1 MELLPLAFAA
11 VAVVA
16 GATLQR
22 VSGFGVGLVVAPTL
36 SVVMGPG
43 VGVLLTNMTT
53 VVSGLVIMVAVWR
66 HIDWRRFFL
75 IGPMTLIGA
84 LAGAW
89 LVGQLATGWLSIILG
104 TLVGI
109 ALIFAVGLP
118 RLPLA
123 QGPLPALTSG
133 VIGGFF
139 NTTSGVAGPV
149 FAVYSRLSRWDQRA
163 FAATM
168 QPLFITMGLAS
179 IITKLTMGSLDDHFD
194 DAAAGSFLGLSDSW
208 LDAAASVGISG
219 EVADLGLVFLGIV
232 VMVMLGA
239 LLGSRLSRVLAA
251 LTARRIAMTVAG
263 LGAAAAVVRGILEL
277 QG

>member
-1 MELLPLAFAA
+1 MELLPLVFAA

-16 GATLQR
+16 GATRQR
-22 VSGFGVGLVVAPTL
+22 VAGFGVGLVVAPTR

-53 VVSGLVIMVAVWR
+53 VVSGVVIMLAVWR
-66 HIDWRRFFL
+66 HVDWRRFFL

-104 TLVGI
+104 TLVGV
-109 ALIFAVGLP
+109 ALVFAVGLP
-118 RLPLA
+118 RLPVA
-123 QGPLPALTSG
+123 QGPIPAVTSG
-133 VIGGFF
+133 MIGGFF

-168 QPLFITMGLAS
+168 QPLFITMGTAS
-179 IITKLTMGSLDDHFD
+179 IITKLTMGSLEDHFN
-194 DAAAGSFLGLSDSW
+194 DAAERSFLGLSDPW
-208 LDAAASVGISG
+208 LDAAASLGISG
-219 EVADLGLVFLGIV
+219 LVADLLLVFLGILA
-232 VMVMLGA
+232 MVMLGV

-263 LGAAAAVVRGILEL
+263 LGAVAAVVRGILEL
-277 QG
+277 TS